1 MRNANCSTQIVSEK
15 LKNVENETK
24 RNNNKKT
31 CMTRYMARNT
41 EKLEQ

>member
-1 MRNANCSTQIVSEK
+1 MRNKQCRAWILAKK

-41 EKLEQ
+41 EKLE